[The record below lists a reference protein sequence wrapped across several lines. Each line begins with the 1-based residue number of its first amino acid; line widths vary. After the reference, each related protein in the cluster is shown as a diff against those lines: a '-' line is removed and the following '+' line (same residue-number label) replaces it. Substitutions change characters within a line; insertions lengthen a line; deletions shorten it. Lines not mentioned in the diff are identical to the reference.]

1 MWNPRS
7 LMENKRYWLALD
19 FASISGRVSRRV
31 GGNER
36 QQLIK
41 WRVRLVICGLPDLFP
56 EWSEAQKRPALRVPP
71 VRPSEPRHCP
81 RHLLFVGVFF
91 SSPNNEPTATTRTTT
106 KTTGAGAGAA
116 AATTATATIPTATN
130 TTIKRA
136 SRQDDNGRPGLKQV
150 NCQWKKKRK
159 KNRKKKKK
167 KKKQKTNNDE
177 QKDLKKK
184 PSRARAMNTGRGNEM
199 ADGGHHEI
207 GRFFLFFLIRLEIL
221 LFLPPYPWT
230 KDGRSSRPAM
240 KWRKTENG
248 GNKKQ
253 HSKFVGR

>member
-19 FASISGRVSRRV
+19 FASMSESGRVSRRV

-167 KKKQKTNNDE
+167 KKKKQKTNNDE

-207 GRFFLFFLIRLEIL
+207 GRFFLFF
-221 LFLPPYPWT
+221 FNPSWDFVVSTPLPLN
-230 KDGRSSRPAM
+230 KRRPQLKAGHEM
-240 KWRKTENG
+240 KKNRERRK
-248 GNKKQ
+248 
-253 HSKFVGR
+253 